1 MVEYFLLNWAFPRL
15 VTSFRCRI
23 ESLLHDANSVQTLC
37 VAKGYNHNVLVDN
50 ANDIW
55 ELWNLASEAD

>member
-1 MVEYFLLNWAFPRL
+1 MVEYLLLNWAFPRL
-15 VTSFRCRI
+15 ETSFRCRI
-23 ESLLHDANSVQTLC
+23 ESSYCMMQTLC

-55 ELWNLASEAD
+55 ELRNLTSKAH

>member
-1 MVEYFLLNWAFPRL
+1 M
-15 VTSFRCRI
+15 
-23 ESLLHDANSVQTLC
+23 QTPY

-55 ELWNLASEAD
+55 DLRNLTYKAH